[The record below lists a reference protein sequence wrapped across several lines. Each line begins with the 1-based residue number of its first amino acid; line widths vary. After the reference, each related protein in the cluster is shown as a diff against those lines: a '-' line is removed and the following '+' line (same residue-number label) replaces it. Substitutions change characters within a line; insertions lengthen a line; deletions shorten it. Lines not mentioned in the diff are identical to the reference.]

1 MPNMLEKRKV
11 FRLFGLSVLFVI
23 AFGSSTFIFILFPE
37 IDIWFTSLFFHP
49 ANKFYLKDFSLFIFL
64 NKSVGVLT
72 ILFVVMLIICWMMK
86 KKPFNLTRKKIIY
99 LFLLLALGPGL
110 VAAVLKDN
118 WGRVRPKHIEQFGG
132 KKEFT
137 PAFVI
142 SKQCGRNCSFISGHA
157 SIGFYFMAIAFL
169 FGRYRHI
176 VFALTLPYGI
186 LVGLSRIAHGKHFLS
201 DVIFAFFIVY
211 GLSMVLYYV
220 LFERSS
226 NVE

>member
-1 MPNMLEKRKV
+1 LLDDE
-11 FRLFGLSVLFVI
+11 
-23 AFGSSTFIFILFPE
+23 
-37 IDIWFTSLFFHP
+37 
-49 ANKFYLKDFSLFIFL
+49 
-64 NKSVGVLT
+64 
-72 ILFVVMLIICWMMK
+72 

-157 SIGFYFMAIAFL
+157 SIGFYFMTIAFL

-186 LVGLSRIAHGKHFLS
+186 LVGLARIAHGKHFLS
-201 DVIFAFFIVY
+201 DVIFAFFFVY

-226 NVE
+226 DVE

>member
-37 IDIWFTSLFFHP
+37 IDIWFTSLFYHP

-99 LFLLLALGPGL
+99 LFLLLVLGPGL
-110 VAAVLKDN
+110 VAAVLKDH
-118 WGRVRPKHIEQFGG
+118 WGRARPAHIEQFGG
-132 KKEFT
+132 TDELT
-137 PAFVI
+137 PALLI
-142 SKQCGRNCSFISGHA
+142 SEQCDRNCSFISGHA
-157 SIGFYFMAIAFL
+157 SIGFYFVAISFL
-169 FGRYRHI
+169 FGRY
-176 VFALTLPYGI
+176 
-186 LVGLSRIAHGKHFLS
+186 
-201 DVIFAFFIVY
+201 
-211 GLSMVLYYV
+211 
-220 LFERSS
+220 
-226 NVE
+226 